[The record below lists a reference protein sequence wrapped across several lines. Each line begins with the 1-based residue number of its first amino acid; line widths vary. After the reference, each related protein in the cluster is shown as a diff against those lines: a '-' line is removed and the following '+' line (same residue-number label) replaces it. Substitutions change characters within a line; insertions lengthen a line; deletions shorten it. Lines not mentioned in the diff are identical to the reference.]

1 MCIRDRVIGNPP
13 CSDTIRDNTDKD
25 FSIINHLMEDFRPP
39 KELRRGRQNI
49 QKQINNPFM
58 QFLRWSCK
66 KLLDSPNHS
75 VLSLVVPLSF
85 LEAES
90 YKYARKYLCENF
102 SDAWIVSVDADAR
115 TGARSDSLFH
125 TLQGRAVIVLTRKY
139 RDDTSITK
147 LHYCDYSHCMRINKE
162 QLLNESIE
170 KIVSRFD
177 TYDIANDLSL
187 IHI

>member
-1 MCIRDRVIGNPP
+1 
-13 CSDTIRDNTDKD
+13 
-25 FSIINHLMEDFRPP
+25 
-39 KELRRGRQNI
+39 
-49 QKQINNPFM
+49 M

-115 TGARSDSLFH
+115 TGAE
-125 TLQGRAVIVLTRKY
+125 VIVYFTHFKGV
-139 RDDTSITK
+139 
-147 LHYCDYSHCMRINKE
+147 
-162 QLLNESIE
+162 QLL
-170 KIVSRFD
+170 F
-177 TYDIANDLSL
+177 
-187 IHI
+187 